1 MAKREKSEGKPKR
14 RSRVG
19 LVLLIILLLLLGTVG
34 FLIFTVVKGEVALD
48 DPQAM
53 AAAAPMSAEERFSFS
68 AADRTVQMKV
78 NTADIWN
85 VVLNNAGADFLDLV
99 NQELAAYS
107 LRVSGCGIQIDESG
121 AQLNL
126 ELFYESI
133 RVAAKVPFDLE
144 ASGQHFS
151 LKPAGV
157 KVGVIPLPVEE
168 LLSSVVLEADLPLPV
183 ISNVTGISYGQDAIL
198 ISGDMRED
206 LLSLIPPRH
215 PLQRL
220 AIFDESWQSFAAA
233 LDTEEGYTTLL
244 TYLEQNPGKI
254 EDLYSNLF
262 VFAGYDMT
270 QEYLESHMDLTQ
282 RVLPGADFTS
292 NEAKRA
298 ELMKEENP
306 LLSILERFFASV
318 VSDYTGKD
326 FKMID
331 GEFLKKLQPF
341 HANNYG
347 AGSYDDLYAVLNPD
361 DFSLVLVDVEN
372 GYTEKTPIFHEL
384 VDSDQEFTQT
394 VDFEKTYILGMMFR
408 GVGGTPFLIYEIEE
422 NNERNLAL
430 HLLTEEEFSS
440 LHVAGK
446 FGVWTC
452 DF

>member
-1 MAKREKSEGKPKR
+1 MAKREKSEGKQKR

-68 AADRTVQMKV
+68 AADRTVQMRV
-78 NTADIWN
+78 GAADIWN
-85 VVLNNAGADFLDLV
+85 FVLNNAGTDFLGLV

-126 ELFYESI
+126 ELFYEDI
-133 RVAAKVPFDLE
+133 RVAAKVPFVVE
-144 ASGQHFS
+144 ANGQHFS
-151 LKPAGV
+151 LKPTGV
-157 KVGVIPLPVEE
+157 KVGVISLPVEE

-206 LLSLIPPRH
+206 ILSLIPPRH

-254 EDLYSNLF
+254 EDLYSSMF
-262 VFAGYDMT
+262 MFAGYDIT
-270 QEYLESHMDLTQ
+270 KEYLKDHMDLTQ
-282 RVLPGADFTS
+282 RVLPGADVS
-292 NEAKRA
+292 SIEEKRA
-298 ELMKEENP
+298 ELMKKENP
-306 LLSILERFFASV
+306 LLAILERFFASV
-318 VSDYTGKD
+318 VSDYNGKI
-326 FKMID
+326 FKLID
-331 GEFLKKLQPF
+331 GEYLKKLQPF
-341 HANNYG
+341 HANRYG
-347 AGSYDDLYAVLNPD
+347 TGSYNDLYAVLNPD

-372 GYTEKTPIFHEL
+372 GYTEKTPEFHRL
-384 VDSDQEFTQT
+384 AASNQEFTQK
-394 VDFEKTYILGMMFR
+394 VDFKKTYILGMTFR
-408 GVGGTPFLIYEIEE
+408 GVGRTPFLIYEIND

-430 HLLTEEEFSS
+430 HLLTEEELSS
-440 LHVAGK
+440 LHVPGK
-446 FGVWTC
+446 FGVWTG
-452 DF
+452 